1 MQGMSRDILFRL
13 LATIVIVIL
22 IFALHRFITVGPRPE
37 QPALADPPLLFAHRG
52 GAGLW
57 PENTLLAFEHAAQLG
72 VDVLELDVHLTADD
86 ELVVIH
92 DATVDR
98 TTDGRGR
105 VREMTVA
112 QLQTLDAGY
121 RFTSDDGAHPYRG
134 QGVTIPTLAEV
145 LTTFPNHRINIE
157 IKDDD
162 RRAAERLAEII
173 DAFAAQN
180 RVIVVS
186 FHDEPLTYFRKLQ
199 HRVATAAGP
208 GETRTFFILSKL
220 HLWRFHRAHADAYQ
234 VPTNKGRARFDDAFF
249 IAHAHKLN
257 QQVHFWTINDPEEMR
272 RLLALGADGIMTDRP
287 DLGMDLFR
295 EMGWKQ

>member
-1 MQGMSRDILFRL
+1 MTRDIFFRL
-13 LATIVIVIL
+13 LATIFIVIL

-37 QPALADPPLLFAHRG
+37 QPALANPPLLFAHRG

-86 ELVVIH
+86 DLVVIH
-92 DATVDR
+92 DSTVDR
-98 TTDGRGR
+98 TTNGSGR

-112 QLQTLDAGY
+112 QLKELDAGY
-121 RFTSDDGAHPYRG
+121 NFTPDDGGSYPYRG

-145 LTTFPNHRINIE
+145 LTAFPDYRINIE

-162 RRAAERLAEII
+162 RRAAARLAEII
-173 DAFAAQN
+173 DAFAAQD

-186 FHDEPLTYFRKLQ
+186 FHDDPLTYFRKLQ
-199 HRVATAAGP
+199 PHVATAAGP
-208 GETRTFFILSKL
+208 GETRAFFILSKL

-234 VPTNKGRARFDDAFF
+234 VPTHRGRARFDDAAF
-249 IAHAHKLN
+249 IEHAHKLN

-272 RLLALGADGIMTDRP
+272 RLLTLGADGIMTDRP
-287 DLGMDLFR
+287 DLGMDVFKA
-295 EMGWKQ
+295 MGFK